1 MSYTITLNDL
11 VNNSN
16 VVAVKESGDRA
27 SARLFLN
34 PSRDEVLKPL
44 HQWISSGSH
53 ENYPIH
59 TLQLALP
66 STCSDSV
73 QRNFPEYFTFLTNH
87 SFQHVEST
95 MTVKFSTFNLSYL
108 STISSFSV
116 CVNPN

>member
-16 VVAVKESGDRA
+16 VVAVKESSDKDA
-27 SARLFLN
+27 ARLFLN
-34 PSRDEVLKPL
+34 PSRDGVLKPL
-44 HQWISSGSH
+44 HQWISSGYI

-59 TLQLALP
+59 TLQLAIP

-73 QRNFPEYFTFLTNH
+73 QRNFPEYFTFLTNY
-87 SFQHVEST
+87 SYEQIEST
-95 MTVKFSTFNLSYL
+95 MTVKLSTFNLTYL

>member
-16 VVAVKESGDRA
+16 VVAVKESADKLTA
-27 SARLFLN
+27 QIFLN
-34 PSRDEVLKPL
+34 PSRNEVLKPL

-59 TLQLALP
+59 TLKLGLP
-66 STCSDSV
+66 STCSDSI
-73 QRNFPEYFTFLTNH
+73 QRNFPEYFTFLTNYNY
-87 SFQHVEST
+87 QHVEST

>member
-16 VVAVKESGDRA
+16 VVAVKESADKDA
-27 SARLFLN
+27 ARLFLN

-44 HQWISSGSH
+44 HQWISSGSI

-66 STCSDSV
+66 STCSDSI
-73 QRNFPEYFTFLTNH
+73 QRNFTEYFTYLTNY
-87 SFQHVEST
+87 SYEQIEST
-95 MTVKFSTFNLSYL
+95 MTVKLSTFNLTYL